1 MRSNYKKLGQFI
13 KDVSVK
19 NKALEVELLLGV
31 SITKRFIPSIANTVG
46 TDMSKYKI
54 VKQHQFAYGPVT
66 SRNGEKI
73 SVALLEED
81 KCIVSTSYTV
91 FEIVDTEQ
99 LDPEYLM
106 MWFRRSEFDRY
117 ARYMSHGTVRELF
130 GWQEMCDVELPVPS
144 IEKQR
149 EIVREYNVVNDR
161 ISLNEQLTQKL
172 EESAQAIYKQWFVD
186 FEFPISKKYA
196 QSIGNPELE
205 GKSYKSS
212 GGKFEYNDE
221 AGKELP
227 LGWSFSPLNIF
238 VESFTGGDWGK
249 DTPQGNYQCAVQCI
263 RGTDIPRARVGSLS
277 LTPLRYILKK
287 NIENRVLNEGELIIE
302 ISGGSPVQATGRPFL
317 VNKYIV
323 SSAKYDLICSNFCKT
338 IKLTRKIYSEYF
350 YRHLMYLYAQGRMF
364 IYENSTTGV
373 KNFNIDSFLLLEETI
388 IPDGD
393 SLDSFNVLMDVISKN
408 TYLFGK
414 ELEYLKN
421 NENILISEFFFKVR
435 EH

>member
-117 ARYMSHGTVRELF
+117 ARYISHGTVRELF

-149 EIVREYNVVNDR
+149 DIVHEYNVVNDR
-161 ISLNEQLTQKL
+161 IALNEQLTQKL
-172 EESAQAIYKQWFVD
+172 EDTAQAIYKQWFVD
-186 FEFPISKKYA
+186 FEFPISKEYA
-196 QSIGNPELE
+196 ESIGKPELE
-205 GKSYKSS
+205 GKPYKSS
-212 GGKFEYNDE
+212 GGEFAMSGDSEIPTGWEHYRLEQLVDRVCVGFVGTLHSSYCREGEGVRLLRTTDLTDQGMSYFDNKFVLPDFHKKNKKSQLKYGDVLVARHGSNGMPVIFDRNEE
-221 AGKELP
+221 ANC
-227 LGWSFSPLNIF
+227 LNVIIVKPETSRMSSKVVQVF
-238 VESFTGGDWGK
+238 MKSDSAVE
-249 DTPQGNYQCAVQCI
+249 QV
-263 RGTDIPRARVGSLS
+263 RGSLRGSVQSVLNTKIVAALS
-277 LTPLRYILKK
+277 LSYFSKTTKNYVDTSIFSTIQENIQTFRQEAELLKK
-287 NIENRVLNEGELIIE
+287 MENTL
-302 ISGGSPVQATGRPFL
+302 
-317 VNKYIV
+317 
-323 SSAKYDLICSNFCKT
+323 
-338 IKLTRKIYSEYF
+338 LTK
-350 YRHLMYLYAQGRMF
+350 
-364 IYENSTTGV
+364 
-373 KNFNIDSFLLLEETI
+373 
-388 IPDGD
+388 
-393 SLDSFNVLMDVISKN
+393 ISKA
-408 TYLFGK
+408 
-414 ELEYLKN
+414 
-421 NENILISEFFFKVR
+421 
-435 EH
+435 